1 MNSYKMIQEQ
11 FKKQNIKIA
20 SVDFMEAQGIVF
32 TTNKGKIWSAN
43 FPRIGE
49 LSQNEI
55 FMLLKAFKLED
66 KTIQKAQN
74 TKKITTNTIN
84 NFIAEVI
91 KLQQSQNSTYNNIIN
106 LVNKIDNQEVKKLLL
121 KELSKQTQANQ
132 MQETLKISYVDNLTG
147 CFNST
152 YYHHYLSDKNTQWN
166 RTEDIQ
172 KYNIFLNML
181 NDQETNAVM
190 FIDLNNFKLINDT
203 LGHDAGDEVLKS
215 FGEWLQQTNIPS
227 IRRGGD
233 EFILLSNK
241 DKLNQIAQEL
251 QSDEFISFLNK
262 NIKPENVQY
271 ANKIQTTTSFGI
283 EDLEIPKKTH
293 SVVDVLV
300 TKQTISKAIALS
312 EKKMYSCKKE
322 FKENNQNKNEYKDE
336 ITTIKDILDE
346 PKQPTLQ

>member
-203 LGHDAGDEVLKS
+203 LGHDAGDEVEAETNLYFSPIKINSIKLHKS
-215 FGEWLQQTNIPS
+215 CNLMSSYHF
-227 IRRGGD
+227 
-233 EFILLSNK
+233 
-241 DKLNQIAQEL
+241 
-251 QSDEFISFLNK
+251 
-262 NIKPENVQY
+262 
-271 ANKIQTTTSFGI
+271 
-283 EDLEIPKKTH
+283 
-293 SVVDVLV
+293 
-300 TKQTISKAIALS
+300 
-312 EKKMYSCKKE
+312 
-322 FKENNQNKNEYKDE
+322 
-336 ITTIKDILDE
+336 
-346 PKQPTLQ
+346 